1 MNHESVSKSKRST
14 IAGATVALV
23 LLTAMNFVNYL
34 DRYILPAVQ
43 EQVKGEFRL
52 SDDQI
57 GSLTT
62 WFIVAYVCSSP
73 LTGWLGDRFPRKP
86 MIVVAAAGIALMN
99 FFTAHVHDYLSL
111 NIRHAALGVGEACFG
126 VFAPAMIADYFAE
139 DRRNSVLTIF
149 NIAIPVGAALGF
161 TGGGW
166 VAEHYSWRHAFVFSA
181 VPGMLMALLMLI
193 FLREPKRSG
202 ADDPGGHKIA
212 TGAVKALAINKAYL
226 GAILG
231 YASVTFSLG
240 GISWWI
246 ASFLQRMNGMSVS
259 AAGFASGAITAA
271 AGLSGTLVGGLWANR
286 WLKKTG
292 KALYY
297 VPAISAIA
305 AVPPAMM
312 VFFGPK
318 NLTLISLAFAVF
330 LIFLGTGPVNAAT
343 LNAVPAN
350 LRASAMAGQ
359 LLVIHVLGD
368 AFSPKLI
375 GFVSDRS
382 NLRWGLGC
390 TLITM
395 LIAAVIFTFGA
406 RFAPELKHTV
416 DAPAAA

>member
-1 MNHESVSKSKRST
+1 MAT
-14 IAGATVALV
+14 IANNKQGSITGATMALV
-23 LLTAMNFVNYL
+23 LLTGMNFVNYL

-43 EQVKGEFRL
+43 EQVKGEFRIT
-52 SDDQI
+52 DDQI

-73 LTGWLGDRFPRKP
+73 FTGWLGDRFPRKP
-86 MIVVAAAGIALMN
+86 MIVVAAASIALMN

-126 VFAPAMIADYFAE
+126 VFAPAMIADYFSE
-139 DRRNSVLTIF
+139 ERRNSVLTIF

-166 VAEHYSWRHAFVFSA
+166 VAQHYSWRDAFVFSA
-181 VPGMLMALLMLI
+181 VPGLLMALLMLV
-193 FLREPKRSG
+193 FLKEPKRSG
-202 ADDPGGHKIA
+202 DGDAGGHKIA
-212 TGAVKALAINKAYL
+212 EGAVRALATNKAYL

-231 YASVTFSLG
+231 YAAVTFSLG

-259 AAGFASGAITAA
+259 AAGFASGAITAG
-271 AGLSGTLVGGLWANR
+271 AGLSGTVVGGLWANW
-286 WLKKTG
+286 WLKRTD

-305 AVPPAMM
+305 AVPPAIL
-312 VFFGPK
+312 VFFGPHH
-318 NLTLISLAFAVF
+318 LTLVSLAFAVF

-375 GFVSDRS
+375 GIVSDHS

-395 LIAAVIFTFGA
+395 ALASLIFWFGS
-406 RFAPELKHTV
+406 RYAPKLDDTV
-416 DAPAAA
+416 EVAAAA